1 MIHAIFLAAFLI
13 GQIEFLY
20 FSSEHQCSF
29 VFEVLS
35 KSLSHRLKVQRAE
48 ISNKAI
54 LFPFV
59 QFAVFYNGIDLSL
72 GWEFGTKF
80 DFKVEQNSF
89 QLLPKSFCICF
100 LPPRIG
106 VTLSHPNL
114 YCWLPWYQMIY
125 PPPSILGSKDDL
137 SRTLPTHFLQSQHR
151 LKFPLFFYQFW
162 MTAPKYEIFPC
173 DAFWAECG
181 SIIWRFLHR
190 TGNYIPHRTEIEINQ
205 MNTNMNYRQIDYI
218 MTSTHCQIRM
228 FENLMSLKDK
238 ELQLLLL
245 GIWLRPTYPLFK
257 TRDIVIYKP

>member
-1 MIHAIFLAAFLI
+1 MLLLLTLMIHAIFLAAFLI

-125 PPPSILGSKDDL
+125 PSHGSHRGVQRWSIYHVSP
-137 SRTLPTHFLQSQHR
+137 TLKS
-151 LKFPLFFYQFW
+151 
-162 MTAPKYEIFPC
+162 EI
-173 DAFWAECG
+173 
-181 SIIWRFLHR
+181 
-190 TGNYIPHRTEIEINQ
+190 
-205 MNTNMNYRQIDYI
+205 
-218 MTSTHCQIRM
+218 
-228 FENLMSLKDK
+228 KK
-238 ELQLLLL
+238 
-245 GIWLRPTYPLFK
+245 
-257 TRDIVIYKP
+257 

>member
-13 GQIEFLY
+13 GQIDFLY

-59 QFAVFYNGIDLSL
+59 KFAVFYNGIDLSL

-137 SRTLPTHFLQSQHR
+137 SRTLPNHFLQSQHR
-151 LKFPLFFYQFW
+151 LKFTLFFINFEW
-162 MTAPKYEIFPC
+162 LLPNMKYFP
-173 DAFWAECG
+173 AT
-181 SIIWRFLHR
+181 RFGLNV
-190 TGNYIPHRTEIEINQ
+190 GA
-205 MNTNMNYRQIDYI
+205 
-218 MTSTHCQIRM
+218 
-228 FENLMSLKDK
+228 
-238 ELQLLLL
+238 
-245 GIWLRPTYPLFK
+245 
-257 TRDIVIYKP
+257 